1 MNFQEMREAFLTE
14 TGLVDSELDDSKIA
28 QWFNEA
34 QLDLAWELGKA
45 KKYIYENTNGGEY
58 DLPDDCLRIVK
69 CSAGYK
75 INDVGKIEF
84 DNDGNITL
92 TYVGIPADFTATNL
106 EQVSELHQSLHY
118 LMVYFAA
125 SRYFD
130 QESEGDTEESNHAT
144 KWMNYYLMGKNN
156 AIARLRKLLNS
167 SNTLEK
173 WTVI

>member
-1 MNFQEMREAFLTE
+1 MNFQEMRAAFLTE
-14 TGLVDSELDDSKIA
+14 TGLVDSELDDTKIA

-34 QLDLAWELGKA
+34 QLDLAWELGRA
-45 KKYIYENTNGGEY
+45 EQYTYENTTGGEY
-58 DLPDDCLRIVK
+58 DLPADCLRIVN

-75 INDVGKIEF
+75 INELGKIRF
-84 DNDGNITL
+84 DNDGDIIL
-92 TYVGIPADFTATNL
+92 SYVGIPADFTATDL
-106 EQVSELHQSLHY
+106 DQTSELHKSLHY

-130 QESEGDTEESNHAT
+130 QESEGDSEESAHAT

-156 AIARLRKLLNS
+156 AIARLRKLLGS